1 MEEERK
7 RIQARKLAMQKLEE
21 ARARAKEGYE
31 DERNEEE
38 EVENDDDGA
47 ADDEVDNIN
56 VDSSQRAKKIT
67 IIGISDVIKLR
78 ERKVTLSILLP
89 INIII
94 IITSITIRK
103 M

>member
-38 EVENDDDGA
+38 EGENLDDDV
-47 ADDEVDNIN
+47 DDVVDNVGDN
-56 VDSSQRAKKIT
+56 NNQRTKKIT
-67 IIGISDVIKLR
+67 IIGISDVVKLR
-78 ERKVTLSILLP
+78 ERKVTFF
-89 INIII
+89 INTIII
-94 IITSITIRK
+94 MNK
-103 M
+103 YYYN

>member
-38 EVENDDDGA
+38 ELENDDDGV
-47 ADDEVDNIN
+47 ADDKIDNIN

-67 IIGISDVIKLR
+67 IIGISDVVKLR

-94 IITSITIRK
+94 IITSIIIRK

>member
-7 RIQARKLAMQKLEE
+7 RIQARKLAMHKLEE

-38 EVENDDDGA
+38 ELENDDDGV
-47 ADDEVDNIN
+47 ADDKIDNIN

-67 IIGISDVIKLR
+67 IIGISDVVKLR

-94 IITSITIRK
+94 IITSIIIRK